1 VGPYPALLTSAGE
14 EASDGPDSR
23 KTSNQGRTD
32 MTREPV
38 RMLAVSLV
46 TFLVCALVLGVG
58 PAWAG
63 HKPNNEVL
71 LGGAISQTGQY
82 AEPAGRQV
90 NAIKLWAD
98 EVNGRGGLLG
108 HKVALR
114 MLDDKSD
121 TQTSI
126 KLYEKLI
133 TEDKVDVLL
142 APYSSG
148 ITEAVANVNE
158 RYKMPFV
165 AYGASST
172 PIWEKGRKYIFNIVA
187 VAEDYQKGAVYLA
200 KQIGVK
206 SIAIIGQDSLF
217 PRQAAKGAKEHAKQ
231 LGIEVV
237 LEENYPVKQTD
248 FTALLQKIKAAGAEA
263 IISNSY
269 FADSAAQ
276 LRQMRELN
284 LNFKLYSSTIGP
296 SLPNFPEQVGGV
308 AEYVLG
314 YSQWEPLPQILKH
327 PGMKEFIEAYE
338 KRYGEKPNYHAG
350 NAYGALQVTEAALK
364 KAGSFDSE
372 KLREALATIDV
383 HSAFGR
389 YKVDARGMNSHE
401 GLTFQVLRGQRKV
414 VWPEKWAETKAE
426 LPMPEWSKR

>member
-1 VGPYPALLTSAGE
+1 
-14 EASDGPDSR
+14 
-23 KTSNQGRTD
+23 
-32 MTREPV
+32 
-38 RMLAVSLV
+38 
-46 TFLVCALVLGVG
+46 
-58 PAWAG
+58 
-63 HKPNNEVL
+63 
-71 LGGAISQTGQY
+71 
-82 AEPAGRQV
+82 
-90 NAIKLWAD
+90 
-98 EVNGRGGLLG
+98 
-108 HKVALR
+108 
-114 MLDDKSD
+114 
-121 TQTSI
+121 
-126 KLYEKLI
+126 
-133 TEDKVDVLL
+133 VLL

-231 LGIEVV
+231 LGIDVV

-284 LNFKLYSSTIGP
+284 LSFKLYSSTIGP

-364 KAGSFDSE
+364 KAGSFDPE
-372 KLREALATIDV
+372 KLREALATIEV
-383 HSAFGR
+383 HSSFGR
-389 YKVDARGMNSHE
+389 YKVDGRGMNSHE

>member
-1 VGPYPALLTSAGE
+1 
-14 EASDGPDSR
+14 
-23 KTSNQGRTD
+23 
-32 MTREPV
+32 MTREPE
-38 RMLAVSLV
+38 RSLAMVLV
-46 TFLVCALVLGVG
+46 TFLVLGLGLGVG

-71 LGGAISQTGQY
+71 FGGAISQTGQY

-90 NAIKLWAD
+90 NAIKQWVD
-98 EVNGRGGLLG
+98 EVNGHGGLLG
-108 HKVALR
+108 HKIALR
-114 MLDDKSD
+114 LLDDKSD

-158 RYKMPFV
+158 RYKMPFI

-187 VAEDYQKGAVYLA
+187 VAEDYQKGAIHLA

-231 LGIEVV
+231 AGIEVV

-314 YSQWEPLPQILKH
+314 YSQWEPLPEILKH
-327 PGMKEFIEAYE
+327 PGMKEFIAAYE

-350 NAYGALQVTEAALK
+350 NAYGALQVTEAAIK
-364 KAGSFDSE
+364 KAGSFDPE
-372 KLREALATIDV
+372 KLREAMATIEV

-401 GLTFQVLRGQRKV
+401 GLTFQVLKGQRKV
-414 VWPEKWAETKAE
+414 VWPDKWAETKAE
-426 LPMPEWSKR
+426 LPMPDWSKR

>member
-1 VGPYPALLTSAGE
+1 MTTTALGGLAGALLTL
-14 EASDGPDSR
+14 
-23 KTSNQGRTD
+23 
-32 MTREPV
+32 
-38 RMLAVSLV
+38 LA
-46 TFLVCALVLGVG
+46 LGAG
-58 PAWAG
+58 PAGA
-63 HKPNNEVL
+63 HHRPNNEVL
-71 LGGAISQTGQY
+71 LGGAISQTGPY

-90 NAIKLWAD
+90 HSIKLWVD
-98 EVNGRGGLLG
+98 EVNARGGLLG
-108 HKVALR
+108 HKIVLR
-114 MLDDKSD
+114 LLDDKSD
-121 TQTSI
+121 IQTAI

-165 AYGASST
+165 AYGAASS

-187 VAEDYQKGAVYLA
+187 VAEDYQKGAVHLA
-200 KQIGVK
+200 RQIGVK
-206 SIAIIGQDSLF
+206 KLAVIGQDSLF
-217 PRQAAKGAKEHAKQ
+217 PRQAGKGAKDWARK

-237 LEENYPVKQTD
+237 LDENYPTKQTD

-263 IISNSY
+263 VISNSY

-284 LNFKLYSSTIGP
+284 LNFKLYSSTVGP
-296 SLPNFPEQVGGV
+296 GLPNFPEQLGPT

-314 YSQWEPLPQILKH
+314 FAQWEPIPKILGH
-327 PGMKEFIEAYE
+327 PGMQDYIDRYQ
-338 KRYGEKPNYHAG
+338 KRFNEKPNYHAG
-350 NAYGALQVTEAALK
+350 GTYGALQVTEAAIT
-364 KAGSFDSE
+364 KAGSFDNE
-372 KLREALATIDV
+372 KLREVLATIEV
-383 HSAFGR
+383 QTAFGR
-389 YKVDARGMNSHE
+389 YKVDAKGMNSHE
-401 GLTFQVLRGQRKV
+401 GLTFQILRGQRRV

>member
-1 VGPYPALLTSAGE
+1 
-14 EASDGPDSR
+14 
-23 KTSNQGRTD
+23 

-38 RMLAVSLV
+38 RILAVSLV
-46 TFLVCALVLGVG
+46 TFLVLGLGLGVG

-90 NAIKLWAD
+90 NAIKLWVD

-108 HKVALR
+108 HKIVLR
-114 MLDDKSD
+114 LLDDKSD

-165 AYGASST
+165 AYGAAST

-187 VAEDYQKGAVYLA
+187 VAEDYQKGAIHLA

-206 SIAIIGQDSLF
+206 TIAIIGQDSLF

-350 NAYGALQVTEAALK
+350 NAYGSLQVTEAALK
-364 KAGSFDSE
+364 KAGGFDSE
-372 KLREALATIDV
+372 KLREALATIEV

-426 LPMPEWSKR
+426 LPMPEWGKR